1 MYVMTPNLPPSVA
14 GIGIDVLDIDR
25 MKLAYQR
32 HGDAFL
38 KRVFTKQEI
47 DFCSSKLNPFPSYAV
62 RFAAKEAAFKA
73 LSQVG
78 IRILRWQDIAITQSG
93 DGVPSLSVAG
103 INGFEFHLSMSHTT
117 TLATAIVVI
126 ERSS

>member
-1 MYVMTPNLPPSVA
+1 MTPNLPPSVA
-14 GIGIDVLDIDR
+14 GIGIDLLDIDR

-32 HGDAFL
+32 HGEAFL
-38 KRVFTKQEI
+38 ERVFTKQEI

-93 DGVPSLSVAG
+93 DGVPSLSVTG
-103 INGFEFHLSMSHTT
+103 IKGFEFHLSMSHTT

>member
-1 MYVMTPNLPPSVA
+1 MTPNLPPCIA
-14 GIGIDVLDIDR
+14 GIGIDLLDIDR
-25 MKLAYQR
+25 MKLAHQR

-38 KRVFTKQEI
+38 QRVFSQAEI
-47 DFCSSKLNPFPSYAV
+47 DFCYSQLNPFPSFAV

-78 IRILRWQDIAITQSG
+78 IRIVRWQDIAITQSG

-103 INGFEFHLSMSHTT
+103 ITGFEFHLSMSHTT

-126 ERSS
+126 ERNS

>member
-1 MYVMTPNLPPSVA
+1 MIPNLPPCIA
-14 GIGIDVLDIDR
+14 GIGIDLLDIDR
-25 MKLAYQR
+25 MKLAHQR

-38 KRVFTKQEI
+38 QRVFSRPRSTSVSQ
-47 DFCSSKLNPFPSYAV
+47 LNPFPSFAV

-78 IRILRWQDIAITQSG
+78 IRIVRWQDIVISQSG

-103 INGFEFHLSMSHTT
+103 ITGFDFHLSMSHTT

-126 ERSS
+126 ERNS

>member
-1 MYVMTPNLPPSVA
+1 MFYMTPNLPPCVA
-14 GIGIDVLDIDR
+14 GIGIDLLDIDR

-32 HGDAFL
+32 HGDAFFQ
-38 KRVFTKQEI
+38 RVFTEQEI
-47 DFCSSKLNPFPSYAV
+47 NFCSSKLNPFPSYAV

-78 IRILRWQDIAITQSG
+78 IRIVRWQDIAITQTG
-93 DGVPSLSVAG
+93 DGVPSLTVAG

-126 ERSS
+126 ERNS